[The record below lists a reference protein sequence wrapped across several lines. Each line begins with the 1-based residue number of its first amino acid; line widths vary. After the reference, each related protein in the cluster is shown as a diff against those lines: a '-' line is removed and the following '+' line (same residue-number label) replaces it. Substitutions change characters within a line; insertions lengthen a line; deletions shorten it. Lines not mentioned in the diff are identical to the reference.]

1 MTRTTVLVRNWW
13 ALALRGLLAMLF
25 GAAAFLLPGLTLAV
39 LITLFGAYALIDG
52 VLAIV
57 AGVKAAEHHERFGS
71 LLWRGLLG
79 IAAGVIAFV
88 LPGVTALVLTLII
101 GVWAMVTGVLEVVAA
116 VHLHRAHGEWLLIVN
131 GALSVVLGL
140 ALIVAPGLGL
150 LTLVWVVGGYA
161 IFFGLIM
168 LRLAFR
174 LRARNIGGT
183 ARKSRG
189 RSEVRHPALDS
200 EDRVG

>member
-1 MTRTTVLVRNWW
+1 MTLTTVLVRNWW

-183 ARKSRG
+183 ARTSR
-189 RSEVRHPALDS
+189 
-200 EDRVG
+200 